1 MRRLLECWLPASR
14 RFQST
19 TLDPADT
26 EALKCLCLSP
36 ENRALLGMLRPLL
49 ANINEDALMLL
60 KDGPMLSG
68 MQKLCQS
75 QSNSQEDIVLGIILW
90 PAV

>member
-1 MRRLLECWLPASR
+1 
-14 RFQST
+14 
-19 TLDPADT
+19 
-26 EALKCLCLSP
+26 
-36 ENRALLGMLRPLL
+36 MLRPLL

-75 QSNSQEDIVLGIILW
+75 QSNSQEDVARAPASGRKYGEVLCR
-90 PAV
+90 